1 MHKRIVKRTRKF
13 LKKIIIPINLILF
26 TLMACSSSESYKVED
41 DTRFCKGDTQI
52 GTFEIFENCEFAS
65 SMDEFIDVWYM
76 SDASVVDAKEI
87 AMEGAYIL
95 AYAELSISPSAAM
108 EIQGESAKTEWHYY
122 IYDGKDYFIDIV
134 LNGKEYCTEELE
146 EYLTSYIKK
155 NLK

>member
-1 MHKRIVKRTRKF
+1 MHKRNVKRTSKI
-13 LKKIIIPINLILF
+13 LKKIFIPIILIISI
-26 TLMACSSSESYKVED
+26 LMACSSSESYEVQD
-41 DTRFCKGDTQI
+41 DTHFYKGDTQI
-52 GTFEIFENCEFAS
+52 GTFEIFEDCEFTS

-87 AMEGAYIL
+87 AVEGAYTL

-122 IYDGKDYFIDIV
+122 IYNGEDYFIDVV
-134 LNGKEYCTEELE
+134 LDKKEYCTKDLE
-146 EYLTSYIKK
+146 KYLTTYIKK